1 MRETPKADV
10 SWYIF
15 REGRQ
20 LGPISHIELL
30 RLVELGQ
37 VYSGDL
43 FWRAGLSD
51 WVVADVV
58 LSELSRSTSA
68 LEETR
73 AKTPTKSRQNNFLIH
88 AIVSLLN
95 PIERF
100 YHTAYLIT
108 TSPTYFAINHIAI
121 NDRTNFVRGIGLYAQ
136 AVSYYFIL
144 LASVRLI
151 SRQPIQASEIRL
163 LLLTILVMLLFTLI
177 FFGASKLFIS
187 GGVSFRK
194 ILHVATYVFAAASAF
209 SGLYFVSF
217 AIFEFILAKNGVN
230 LFPEVFPD
238 PFLTGMNKCLA
249 QHSIPYFVLFGEDP
263 AMSTKVPILATVVRS
278 GLIWSL
284 VFIIPAARITTALF
298 GISFRRSAFWIISS
312 TVLSYVIFFFGMF
325 FLVFTIA
332 SHSNCTAE
340 VLYRMGKKDPN
351 ILLMRLER
359 DLNKD
364 LPMKITNG
372 LIWIRVEAREGEL
385 VNYYD
390 HTEADLKLPA
400 ENLTEIHKKSAIQ
413 SYCYATYGTVD
424 YVVALRR
431 LGIPVR
437 DIRNFNAGQIVI
449 NVVARATDCKAEERK
464 Q

>member
-1 MRETPKADV
+1 MPKADV

-37 VYSGDL
+37 VYSSDL
-43 FWRAGLSD
+43 FWRPGLSD

-73 AKTPTKSRQNNFLIH
+73 APAKTPTKKGQNNFLIH
-88 AIVSLLN
+88 AIVSLFN

-100 YHTAYLIT
+100 YHTAYIIT
-108 TSPTYFAINHIAI
+108 TAPTYFANNHIVL
-121 NDRTNFVRGIGLYAQ
+121 NDRANFLRGIRLYAQ

-151 SRQPIQASEIRL
+151 SRQPILSSEIRIIL
-163 LLLTILVMLLFTLI
+163 LIILIMLLFTFI

-187 GGVSFRK
+187 GGISFRK
-194 ILHVATYVFAAASAF
+194 ILHVETFVFSAASAF

-217 AIFEFILAKNGVN
+217 ALFEFILAKNGVN
-230 LFPEVFPD
+230 LFPEVSPD
-238 PFLTGMNKCLA
+238 PFLTGLNKCLA
-249 QHSIPYFVLFGEDP
+249 QHSIPYFVVIGEDP
-263 AMSTKVPILATVVRS
+263 AASANVPILATVVRS

-298 GISFRRSAFWIISS
+298 GISFRRSAIWIISS
-312 TVLSYVIFFFGMF
+312 TILSYVIVLSGFFILG
-325 FLVFTIA
+325 VTA
-332 SHSNCTAE
+332 VSYHSNCIDEA
-340 VLYRMGKKDPN
+340 YYHMGKKDPN

-359 DLNKD
+359 DLNNQV
-364 LPMKITNG
+364 PMKFTDVVT
-372 LIWIRVEAREGEL
+372 WVRVEARGGEL
-385 VNYYD
+385 VNHYD
-390 HTEADLKLPA
+390 HTEADLKLSA
-400 ENLTEIHKKSAIQ
+400 EALTEIWQKVAIE
-413 SYCYATYGTVD
+413 SYCYATYGIVD

-437 DIRNFNAGQIVI
+437 DTRNFNDGQIVI
-449 NVVARATDCKAEERK
+449 NVVARPADCKADEPK